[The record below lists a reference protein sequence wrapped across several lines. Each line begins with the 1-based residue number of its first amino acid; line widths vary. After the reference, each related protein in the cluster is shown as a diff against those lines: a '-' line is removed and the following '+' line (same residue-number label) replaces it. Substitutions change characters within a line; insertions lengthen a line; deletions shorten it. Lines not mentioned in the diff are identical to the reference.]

1 MHLPASGSQDRLISA
16 LVAENPNIIVINST
30 GSPIAMPWLS
40 DVPAIIQAWFGGQ
53 EAGNSIVDILFGAV
67 NPSGKLPVS
76 FPKTEED
83 SPSYGN
89 FPGDQLTDQVTYK
102 EGIKIGYRY
111 FDCYPEKVTFPFGFG
126 LSYTEFEIETVG
138 VVQEKSVLVVDV
150 EVRNMGARSGSEV
163 VQLYVSSP
171 VRSVEMP
178 VKELK
183 AYVKVAVEAGGTRN
197 VQLRVEAE
205 KLAYWDVLSSMWMVE
220 KGVYAVL
227 VGNSSVSVEEVGKF
241 VIERTFDFGP

>member
-1 MHLPASGSQDRLISA
+1 MNLPASGSQDRLINA
-16 LVAENPNIIVINST
+16 LAAENPNIIVINST
-30 GSPIAMPWLS
+30 GSPISMPWLS

-83 SPSYGN
+83 SASYRN
-89 FPGDQLTDQVTYK
+89 FPGNQLTDQVTYK
-102 EGIKIGYRY
+102 ESIKIGYRY
-111 FDCYPEKVTFPFGFG
+111 FDCYPERVTFPFGFG

-138 VVQEKSVLVVDV
+138 VVQAKGVLIDV
-150 EVRNMGARSGSEV
+150 EVRNIGARSGSEV

-183 AYVKVAVEAGGTRN
+183 GYVKVAVEAGGTRN
-197 VQLRVEAE
+197 IQLRVEAR

-227 VGNSSVSVEEVGKF
+227 VGNSSVSVEEAGKF
-241 VIERTFDFGP
+241 VVERTFCFGP